1 MVESLSSFLGFPEV
15 LHKKKFEFTICR
27 KDKEN
32 DKESEYTQRDL
43 TPGAGRPSPDCSRL
57 ITQNREPN
65 STRGVNPY
73 EKSK

>member
-32 DKESEYTQRDL
+32 DKESEYTQRDFNSRR
-43 TPGAGRPSPDCSRL
+43 GAA
-57 ITQNREPN
+57 
-65 STRGVNPY
+65 VA
-73 EKSK
+73 